1 MVGIVPRLPRLGSGQ
16 RDKIAGKPLKEVLEL
31 VKEKGNDLS
40 DKRDLLPPWRPIP
53 LEKVGANPPT
63 NVTPCRP
70 GGRLRK
76 GYGLL
81 HH

>member
-16 RDKIAGKPLKEVLEL
+16 RDKIAGKPPEEVLEL
-31 VKEKGNDLS
+31 VNEEGNDLA
-40 DKRDLLPPWRPIP
+40 DKRDPLLPRRPSP
-53 LEKVGANPPT
+53 LDKVGANPPT
-63 NVTPCRP
+63 NVIPCRP